1 VVPQT
6 RYGSFGSVLREW
18 RRHLIESTKEP
29 NLLDEVL
36 VTPPEEI
43 DPGCAEAFGEALA
56 AAAPDDSLV
65 VDFADVAFCDSSGI
79 RELIL
84 AYLRQQEGGGS
95 VRLIN
100 VSDRMRRVFDVAG
113 VTERFLPRE
122 PA

>member
-1 VVPQT
+1 VA
-6 RYGSFGSVLREW
+6 
-18 RRHLIESTKEP
+18 
-29 NLLDEVL
+29 EVL

-43 DPGCAEAFGEALA
+43 DPDTVEVFGAELA
-56 AAAPDDSLV
+56 AAAPDDTIL

-95 VRLIN
+95 VRVVN
-100 VSDRMRRVFDVAG
+100 ASERMRRVFDVAG
-113 VTERFLPRE
+113 VTERFLPHE